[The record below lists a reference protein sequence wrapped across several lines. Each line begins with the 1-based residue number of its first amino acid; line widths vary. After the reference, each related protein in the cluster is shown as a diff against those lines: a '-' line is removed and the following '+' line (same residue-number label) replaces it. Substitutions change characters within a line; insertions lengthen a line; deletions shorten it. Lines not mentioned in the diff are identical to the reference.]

1 MPFQLFPA
9 LFMWF
14 LCHASP
20 ESDAT
25 HWLWYVYT
33 ELTIPLLAVLRI
45 LPASEFSTGGTM
57 TTTRKMLL
65 GTAAATIAVTGG
77 VSTGAMA
84 ADAMLKKAP
93 PIQYV
98 RICDRYGYGFFQI
111 PGSSICLQLR
121 GQLQSDN
128 AYQPTHDL
136 VFLASSKAGGASTPP
151 LSSA

>member
-1 MPFQLFPA
+1 
-9 LFMWF
+9 
-14 LCHASP
+14 
-20 ESDAT
+20 
-25 HWLWYVYT
+25 
-33 ELTIPLLAVLRI
+33 
-45 LPASEFSTGGTM
+45 M
-57 TTTRKMLL
+57 TSTRKMLL

-128 AYQPTHDL
+128 AYQPTHDM
-136 VFLASSKAGGASTPP
+136 VWVTPDKSSGNYGGNKTAIAPGGSVGNANVQFANQQDHWGYEVTAKPRFD
-151 LSSA
+151 A

>member
-1 MPFQLFPA
+1 
-9 LFMWF
+9 
-14 LCHASP
+14 
-20 ESDAT
+20 
-25 HWLWYVYT
+25 
-33 ELTIPLLAVLRI
+33 
-45 LPASEFSTGGTM
+45 M
-57 TTTRKMLL
+57 TSTRKMLL

-77 VSTGAMA
+77 VSTGAQA

-128 AYQPTHDL
+128 AWQGTRDM
-136 VFLASSKAGGASTPP
+136 VFMTPSSKSGSYGGFGTT
-151 LSSA
+151 